1 MKEKFN
7 VKGMTCAACEA
18 HVDQAVN
25 KLDGVKSCNVNLL
38 TNSMEVEFDENKL
51 TVSNI
56 EEAVKK
62 AGYEA
67 RSVNNK
73 GNNVLIKSKEKDYSL
88 IKLIISFIFLLILM
102 YVSMGHMFNFPL
114 PSFLVGVENA
124 LVLAFTQLLLT
135 IPSIIIYPNYF
146 KNGFKRLFKLSP
158 NMDSLI
164 AIGAGASLIYG
175 IYAIFM
181 MSYGLGHNDLDL
193 VAQYQHNLY
202 FDSVSMILTLVSL
215 GKYFESLSK
224 KRTTKA
230 IEKLV
235 SLAPK
240 TAILLRNSK
249 EIEVKVEDLKVND
262 IVIAKK
268 GNIIPVDGIIL
279 EGKGSIDEA
288 NLTGESLPVYKTIND
303 EVFSSTLLTNGYL
316 KIKVTKKSEDT
327 SISAIIKLVEEAS
340 SSKAPISKLVDKIAL
355 FFVPV
360 VIGIALIVFIS
371 FLIAGN
377 VTGLY
382 EFDDAFNFA
391 VSVLVISCPCALGLA
406 TPVAIMVG
414 TGKGAENG
422 LLIKNAEILEKAHN
436 IKTIF
441 LDKTGTITNGKME
454 VTDYLYDVNLINED
468 EFLKIIYSLEKLSE
482 HPLANSIVNYLENNH
497 YENLKVEEFESF
509 DGKGLKG
516 KIGDDIYQIG
526 NINILKDKEN
536 IKYINKF
543 KELSS
548 NGKTT
553 LFLTKNDVELGL
565 ISLKDNIKPHSKV
578 AIEELKKIGIEV
590 IMLTGDNKEVAKSI
604 ADEVG
609 ITNFIS
615 EVTPFNKQEVIKSLK
630 KDDKHLVAMV
640 GDGVNDALAL
650 TTADLGISLN
660 GANDVAIE
668 SADIILIR
676 NDLLD
681 VRNVI
686 SLSKRVMNT
695 IKGNLFWAFFYNCIG
710 ILIASGVFYPSFNL
724 VLNPMIGSLCM
735 SFSSV
740 FVVLN
745 VLTINLFKV
754 KKVEENNK
762 ENIILK
768 EREAEKMEEIILNV
782 EGMMCE
788 HCKKHVYDALIKVNG
803 VKEVE
808 VSLKNK
814 NALIKG
820 THLNKE
826 ELIKAVVEAGYKAE

>member
-1 MKEKFN
+1 M
-7 VKGMTCAACEA
+7 
-18 HVDQAVN
+18 
-25 KLDGVKSCNVNLL
+25 
-38 TNSMEVEFDENKL
+38 
-51 TVSNI
+51 
-56 EEAVKK
+56 
-62 AGYEA
+62 
-67 RSVNNK
+67 
-73 GNNVLIKSKEKDYSL
+73 
-88 IKLIISFIFLLILM
+88 
-102 YVSMGHMFNFPL
+102 
-114 PSFLVGVENA
+114 
-124 LVLAFTQLLLT
+124 
-135 IPSIIIYPNYF
+135 
-146 KNGFKRLFKLSP
+146 
-158 NMDSLI
+158 
-164 AIGAGASLIYG
+164 
-175 IYAIFM
+175 
-181 MSYGLGHNDLDL
+181 
-193 VAQYQHNLY
+193 
-202 FDSVSMILTLVSL
+202 
-215 GKYFESLSK
+215 
-224 KRTTKA
+224 
-230 IEKLV
+230 
-235 SLAPK
+235 
-240 TAILLRNSK
+240 
-249 EIEVKVEDLKVND
+249 
-262 IVIAKK
+262 
-268 GNIIPVDGIIL
+268 
-279 EGKGSIDEA
+279 
-288 NLTGESLPVYKTIND
+288 
-303 EVFSSTLLTNGYL
+303 
-316 KIKVTKKSEDT
+316 
-327 SISAIIKLVEEAS
+327 
-340 SSKAPISKLVDKIAL
+340 
-355 FFVPV
+355 
-360 VIGIALIVFIS
+360 
-371 FLIAGN
+371 
-377 VTGLY
+377 
-382 EFDDAFNFA
+382 
-391 VSVLVISCPCALGLA
+391 LVISCPCALGLA

-436 IKTIF
+436 IKTIV

-660 GANDVAIE
+660 RANDVAIE